1 MFGGVIAMTQSNLT
15 IIRSQLYNN
24 IAPSGGGVLNSQ
36 QSSSV
41 VIRESIFSYNVAN
54 TGGVLMLS
62 YINHATII
70 GSIFTYNKAPQGG
83 TLTGVRIQLMLHNA
97 GLSDNQA
104 NSGGALYF
112 FQGDVTFSGVC
123 ILIRNIAENGGAIHA
138 TETKLNVFEQ
148 TRVLHNVATHT
159 GGGVFL
165 YHSELNCHYQS
176 ILEVIRPATTIYG
189 VTYFERIS
197 DKLNINAISS
207 GPVQLYF
214 CTLDRNPDCS
224 FKRQFVQ
231 VMKGKDFTLPVVA
244 VDQVNHTVMNVSI
257 LKYPDSG
264 LGEGQ
269 ITQTTDGGCTALT
282 FSIYSLSPS
291 EEVTLYAEGPCGN
304 VSESQI
310 TLFVTFRNCSCL
322 IGFQPKTSKQTDCE
336 CGCDSNLPSYIT
348 ECNSQNEAIIRDSN
362 YWITYFNNTGI

>member
-1 MFGGVIAMTQSNLT
+1 MGYNIISIA
-15 IIRSQLYNN
+15 
-24 IAPSGGGVLNSQ
+24 
-36 QSSSV
+36 
-41 VIRESIFSYNVAN
+41 
-54 TGGVLMLS
+54 
-62 YINHATII
+62 
-70 GSIFTYNKAPQGG
+70 
-83 TLTGVRIQLMLHNA
+83 
-97 GLSDNQA
+97 
-104 NSGGALYF
+104 
-112 FQGDVTFSGVC
+112 
-123 ILIRNIAENGGAIHA
+123 
-138 TETKLNVFEQ
+138 FEQ
-148 TRVLHNVATHT
+148 NNATT
-159 GGGVFL
+159 SGSTLYGGFL
-165 YHSELNCHYQS
+165 DRCTVDSTAE
-176 ILEVIRPATTIYG
+176 ILQVIRPATTIYG

-197 DKLNINAISS
+197 DKLDINAISS
-207 GPVQLYF
+207 GPVRLYF

-244 VDQVNHTVMNVSI
+244 VDQVNRTVMNVSI
-257 LKYPDSG
+257 HSSFKYPDSG

-310 TLFVTFRNCSCL
+310 TIFVTFWNCSCL
-322 IGFQPKTSKQTDCE
+322 IGSQPKTSKQTDCE